1 MASVRRR
8 KNSRFWTACITGGDG
23 KQRQFS
29 TGLEDEAEALAVAV
43 GAERA
48 CRRSPKIHQLRAALG
63 RLADDFT
70 PAEDMR
76 VAEWL
81 AEWLAGKKGE
91 VERST
96 HSAYDKAIQDFTA
109 FSEAE
114 GLTVFSSITPAVMRR
129 FRDGVAKRL
138 SAITANHKIKLMGA
152 AFADAVRAKVIEANP
167 CAGLPRLREK
177 KTRRREFRKDELEA
191 LLGAVSG
198 EWKGMVLLGL
208 WTGQRLADLA
218 TLKWSSLDLTR
229 RTIHFT
235 AGKTDDLVGLP
246 LMAEVVDCLAELP
259 AGDAPAAFVF
269 PGIAAAASS
278 TRSGIFRAIL
288 AGIGLALPKGH
299 KSENTGGR
307 RKSGELCFHSLRH
320 TSTTM
325 LKSAGVSDAIA
336 MAIVGHRTKAV
347 SAGYTHIDMDTMR
360 RALEMVS
367 R

>member
-1 MASVRRR
+1 M
-8 KNSRFWTACITGGDG
+8 
-23 KQRQFS
+23 
-29 TGLEDEAEALAVAV
+29 AV

-48 CRRSPKIHQLRAALG
+48 CRKSPKIHQLRAALG

-70 PAEDMR
+70 PAEEMR
-76 VAEWL
+76 VGEWL

-91 VERST
+91 VKPGT
-96 HSAYDKAIQDFTA
+96 YSAYSKAIADFRA

-114 GLTVFSSITPAVMRR
+114 SVMVFSAITPGIMRK
-129 FRDGVAKRL
+129 FRDDVAGRL
-138 SAITANHKIKLMGA
+138 SAVSANQKIKLMGA
-152 AFADAVRAKVIEANP
+152 AFADAVRAKVLEANP
-167 CAGLPRLREK
+167 CADLPRLREA

-198 EWKGMVLLGL
+198 EWRGMVLLGL

-218 TLKWSSLDLTR
+218 MLRWSSLDLAKG
-229 RTIHFT
+229 TIHFT
-235 AGKTDDLVGLP
+235 AGKTGDLVGLP
-246 LMAEVVDCLAELP
+246 LMQEVVDCLAELP
-259 AGDAPAAFVF
+259 AGDTPAAFVF
-269 PGIAAAASS
+269 PGIAAMANSS
-278 TRSGIFRAIL
+278 RSLAFRAIL
-288 AGIGLALPKGH
+288 AGIGLALPKGN
-299 KSENTGGR
+299 KSKNTGGR
-307 RKSGELCFHSLRH
+307 RATAELCFHSLRH

-336 MAIVGHRTKAV
+336 MAIVGHRSKAV